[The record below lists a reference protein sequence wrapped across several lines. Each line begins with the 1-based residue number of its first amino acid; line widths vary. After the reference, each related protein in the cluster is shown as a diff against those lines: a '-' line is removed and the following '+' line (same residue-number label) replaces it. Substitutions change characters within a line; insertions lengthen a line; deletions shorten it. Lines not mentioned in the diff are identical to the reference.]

1 MADRKRTTP
10 PPCEGVRQGWES
22 KLKTVQ
28 VYSQKDNSFPVNMQ
42 CAVRMLTTRYH
53 LTSASA
59 AIVADLVGYGGGS

>member
-22 KLKTVQ
+22 KLQTVQ

-42 CAVRMLTTRYH
+42 CAVRILSARYRLTMPI
-53 LTSASA
+53 AQV
-59 AIVADLVGYGGGS
+59 VADHAGLGGGS